1 MTAPIDLDRLEQL
14 AAQAVDGLISWWD
27 EDEFA
32 EGFPAPPEVDGYLAA
47 CDPAT
52 VAALV
57 RAVKAAE
64 RHAQICDDE
73 GPGAWDTLR
82 SFREALA
89 AVREQ
94 TG

>member
-14 AAQAVDGLISWWD
+14 AAQAQR
-27 EDEFA
+27 
-32 EGFPAPPEVDGYLAA
+32 PETTYADVCAVWEA

-52 VAALV
+52 VTALV

-73 GPGAWDTLR
+73 GPGAWDTLL
-82 SFREALA
+82 SLREALA